1 MSRSFARRRAAEGS
15 VRSLGARREARARRA
30 AVLLDVHH
38 AGAGEHG
45 EREHGGKEEQ
55 LHGPALRQSVCQPP
69 YHPAIAETIDLNT
82 LVENGTMPRP
92 IASTL
97 REAARA
103 RRSFLVMAVPRLAGK
118 TTVKAAIL
126 AERPKGAPVR
136 TVGEDGD
143 DIDLLLAQSA
153 NGYIDIPEIS
163 QHPVA
168 PGYIWGTPVRRV
180 FAGIS
185 TTVALAVALHAADPD
200 EAFEIICGGCGV
212 PDADAAKLSLVVYLR
227 SFGKW
232 QAPTRPARQAL
243 HQIVGA
249 KGGQPT
255 PPPHSPREPDPPQ
268 GPRDR
273 T

>member
-1 MSRSFARRRAAEGS
+1 
-15 VRSLGARREARARRA
+15 
-30 AVLLDVHH
+30 
-38 AGAGEHG
+38 
-45 EREHGGKEEQ
+45 
-55 LHGPALRQSVCQPP
+55 VCQPP
-69 YHPAIAETIDLNT
+69 YHPAIAETIDLNA

-118 TTVKAAIL
+118 STVKAAML

-168 PGYIWGTPVRRV
+168 PGYIWGAPVRRV
-180 FAGIS
+180 FAGIGK
-185 TTVALAVALHAADPD
+185 TVALAVALHAADPD

-232 QAPTRPARQAL
+232 QAPTRRAVEAV
-243 HQIVGA
+243 HEIVGVR
-249 KGGQPT
+249 GGKPIARAIYQRDADA
-255 PPPHSPREPDPPQ
+255 SR
-268 GPRDR
+268 GPR